1 MANHEIVR
9 IITDI
14 LEIRVINDMIS
25 DFREELLNRR
35 MYRREC
41 LSKMDDIISYLR
53 KISVNTRQKRRGR
66 RSIWRKE

>member
-25 DFREELLNRR
+25 DFREELLDRR

-66 RSIWRKE
+66 RCIWKKK